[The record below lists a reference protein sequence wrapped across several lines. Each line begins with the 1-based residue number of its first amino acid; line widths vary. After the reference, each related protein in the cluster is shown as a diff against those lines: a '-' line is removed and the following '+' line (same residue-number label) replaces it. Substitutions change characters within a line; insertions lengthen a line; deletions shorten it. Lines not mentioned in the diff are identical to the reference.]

1 MAAELTPA
9 PARPR
14 PRPRLLV
21 GGFHPRT
28 LVEWLLLT
36 SLVIALAVLQG
47 KSDSTLRVDRA
58 VYDLGIVAQQ
68 HAPRDDIL
76 IVSIDDESLAAVG
89 RWPWRRAVLAEI
101 VDRIAAGD
109 ARVIGLDV
117 LLVDSDSRHPEDDR
131 ALGASIRRA
140 GNVVLPALA
149 EPVGDGYRLRY
160 PLRGFD
166 ADAGHINISVDND
179 GIARHVYLRE
189 GTAGEMIDHFAVRLV
204 DFGRAS
210 RPLQAFRQ
218 DDVTEVGPKG
228 WLRRYRL
235 SIPFVGP
242 PGSFTT
248 VSAVDVLTGKV
259 GPDTFRGKT
268 VLVGA
273 GATGMGDNFSAPLA
287 SHGTGL
293 SGVELLA
300 NATQALMDDTGIV
313 AMPRAGFWLMT
324 VMPVVLGCLAAL
336 LLSPRGG
343 LLFNIALCAAL
354 LFGSVLLMHYA
365 RVWFSPIPAVLACLV
380 FYPLWSW
387 RRQESALA
395 FLSAEVARLEAEPT
409 LPGGA
414 PMHGDASGTLDTR
427 MSALYRMITRLRNLR
442 RFLSDGLE
450 SLPDATLI
458 CDPEGRLLVANAG
471 AHALAP
477 RALASQSIPGGG
489 EVALESVMAEVFS
502 RPQQALDYWERL
514 CAAARRGDGDEL
526 AGQRVGV
533 ELQAADQRAIL
544 LRGAP
549 LHGDGGQLAGFSVSF
564 VDITQVRIAERQREE
579 TLRFISHDMR
589 SPQASILALVEL
601 QRDPQRALAPD
612 MLLERIRH
620 HAGRTLALA
629 DDFIQLARAETQHL
643 RFVETDLATVLMDAA
658 DSLWSLAHA
667 RHVTVRLDI
676 AAEEMVV
683 QAEGNLLGRAVGNLI
698 DNAIKY
704 SPDGSTVTVRAGRT
718 LWGGVPDAGLMIAV
732 SDEGAGIAP
741 EEQARLFQPFS
752 RLQGEG
758 RPVREG
764 SGLGLMFVRTV
775 VERHGG
781 RVRVHSA
788 PGSGATFTIELPA

>member
-1 MAAELTPA
+1 MAVDLTSA
-9 PARPR
+9 QSRSR

-28 LVEWLLLT
+28 LAEWLVLT
-36 SLVIALAVLQG
+36 ALVIAFAVFQG

-58 VYDLGIVAQQ
+58 VYDLGIAAQQ
-68 HAPRDDIL
+68 HAPRDDIV
-76 IVSIDDESLAAVG
+76 IVAIDDESLAAVG

-101 VDRIAAGD
+101 VDRIAAGE
-109 ARVIGLDV
+109 ARVIGLDI

-140 GNVVLPALA
+140 GNVVLPVLA
-149 EPVGDGYRLRY
+149 EPLADGYRLRY
-160 PLRGFD
+160 PPRGFD
-166 ADAGHINISVDND
+166 AETGHINISVDND

-189 GTAGEMIDHFAVRLV
+189 GTAGQMVDHFAVRLAE
-204 DFGRAS
+204 FGRAP
-210 RPLQAFRQ
+210 RPPDAFRQ

-248 VSAVDVLTGKV
+248 VSAVDVLSGKV
-259 GPDTFRGKT
+259 APDTFLDKT

-273 GATGMGDNFSAPLA
+273 GATGMGDMFSAPLA
-287 SHGTGL
+287 SNGMGL
-293 SGVELLA
+293 PGVELLA
-300 NATQALMDDTGIV
+300 NATQALMDNTGIV
-313 AMPRAGFWLMT
+313 EMPRAGFWLMT
-324 VMPVVLGCLAAL
+324 VLPVLLGCLAAL

-354 LFGSVLLMHYA
+354 VFGSVLLMHYA
-365 RVWFSPIPAVLACLV
+365 RMWFSPVPAVLACLV

-409 LPGGA
+409 LAGPSA
-414 PMHGDASGTLDTR
+414 HGDASGTLDTR
-427 MSALYRMITRLRNLR
+427 MSALYRMITRLRDLR

-458 CDPEGRLLVANAG
+458 CDPDGRLLVANAG

-477 RALASQSIPGGG
+477 RALASEAVAGGNG
-489 EVALESVMAEVFS
+489 SALERVMGEVFS

-514 CAAARRGDGDEL
+514 RAAALRRDGAEL
-526 AGQRVGV
+526 ASQRVGI

-549 LHGDGGQLAGFSVSF
+549 LHGDGGELAGFSVSF

-629 DDFIQLARAETQHL
+629 DDFIQLARAETQPL
-643 RFVETDLATVLMDAA
+643 RFVDTDLATVLMDAA

-676 AAEEMVV
+676 KAEEMVL

-704 SPDGSTVTVRAGRT
+704 SPEGSTVTVRAGRT
-718 LWGGVPDAGLMIAV
+718 AWGGVPDAGLMIAV
-732 SDEGAGIAP
+732 SDEGPGIAP

-781 RVRVHSA
+781 RVRIDSA
-788 PGSGATFTIELPA
+788 PGVGATFTIELPA